1 MRKNKFRLLISILVA
16 VLIIL
21 AGCIAIIYVGKKT
34 LDEKQTQI
42 NDLQYEIDSNK
53 QIVYVAK
60 TDISAG
66 ETLKDGENIMKQE
79 IYTGLETE
87 YYLPDESVGGVAVLD
102 IKALEPIM
110 ADMVTALQIQQ
121 DTREYEV
128 AVANLM
134 TDQNEYDYV
143 DVRIMFP
150 TGEDYTVLTKKPVH
164 NLILDNCV
172 FYSYLNE
179 DEILRMAS
187 ATIDAY
193 TVSGTYIYTT
203 RYVEPNLQTESVPNY
218 EVRPEVIDLINSDPN
233 ILSIAKETLNLDA
246 RINLEQRLVGLS
258 EETLKAVQEGHDI
271 ADTAKHSAHLGI
283 QYSADSEESAE
294 SEALIEN
301 GTETTESAVA
311 ETSTQTAAAV
321 GSSEETTTP

>member
-1 MRKNKFRLLISILVA
+1 MRKNKFKLIISILVA

-34 LDEKQTQI
+34 LDEKKAQI
-42 NDLQYEIDSNK
+42 DELQYEIDANK
-53 QIVYVAK
+53 LVVYVAK
-60 TDISAG
+60 NDISAG
-66 ETLKDGENIMKQE
+66 ETLVDGENIMKQE
-79 IYTGLETE
+79 IFTGLESE
-87 YYLPDESVGGVAVLD
+87 YYLSDSEVGGIAVLD

-110 ADMVTALQIQQ
+110 ADMVTSLQIQQ
-121 DTREYEV
+121 DTREYEI

-134 TDQNEYDYV
+134 TDQDEYDYV

-193 TVSGTYIYTT
+193 TVTGTYIYTT
-203 RYVEPNLQTESVPNY
+203 RYVEPNLQTEATPNY
-218 EVRPEVIDLINSDPN
+218 VVRPEVIDLINSDPN
-233 ILSIAKETLNLDA
+233 ILSIAKETLNLEA
-246 RINLEQRLVGLS
+246 RISLEQRLLGLS
-258 EETLKAVQEGHDI
+258 EDALKAVQEGHEI
-271 ADTAKHSAHLGI
+271 ADTAKTSVQLGV
-283 QYSADSEESAE
+283 QYSADSEENEELAE
-294 SEALIEN
+294 E
-301 GTETTESAVA
+301 GTEEAATES
-311 ETSTQTAAAV
+311 
-321 GSSEETTTP
+321 SSEETSGN